1 MSSTS
6 TSSSVDHNRNPTV
19 PLPTSGSTSSKSSTC
34 SSVSSHRSE
43 EQAYHNATAPPPPP
57 PPTLPLIYFN
67 PFSQLLQSSCTSNAD
82 RLFPTSF
89 DEHCRSRSS
98 SPESP
103 LTISETTHCLPSSS
117 STPVNEHN
125 EEQEDDE
132 NVKPQSLNEQ
142 RSCSR

>member
-6 TSSSVDHNRNPTV
+6 TSSSIDHNRNPTV
-19 PLPTSGSTSSKSSTC
+19 PLPTGGSTSSKSSTC

-43 EQAYHNATAPPPPP
+43 EHVYNNASAPPPSH
-57 PPTLPLIYFN
+57 PTLPLIYFN

-82 RLFPTSF
+82 KLFPTSF
-89 DEHCRSRSS
+89 DEHCRSRST

-117 STPVNEHN
+117 STPINEHN

-132 NVKPQSLNEQ
+132 NVKPQSLNKQ